1 MKNYFQLF
9 KAVIIGVLFL
19 ATSNNVR
26 AQQTPLSEIFF
37 LDLGI
42 VIEPSNGSEDYSRV
56 VDKPSEEVKF
66 KVKKVESGSVYM
78 ASSEELLSTLN
89 RLNDR
94 IEQLE
99 NSFKNEIATIRE
111 KNEDLEQLLADVSN
125 KFSNQELASAPS
137 QEAASL
143 SESTNKENGPINIS
157 VLNISSNSEP
167 SFDQSL
173 YMSGVFA
180 YQREDYGSAIDKFS
194 KLKFDDAP
202 DDTFENILYWMADAY
217 QQTGQINQA
226 FVLLNKITIVGNS
239 RIDDALVQMGL
250 LHKKM
255 GQEDL
260 AMAAFEDVVAYH
272 PDSEYVRLAQMEIN
286 KTVIK

>member
-9 KAVIIGVLFL
+9 KAVIIGVLLF

-143 SESTNKENGPINIS
+143 SESTNKESGPINIS

-226 FVLLNKITIVGNS
+226 FVLLNKITIVGSS

-272 PDSEYVRLAQMEIN
+272 PDSEYVRLAQMELN